1 MRIGNVI
8 KIKETYFVI
17 IGSLK
22 ETKNWFGKKSIEGV
36 SNLIYDKWIL
46 LVVNYEKRFHDESY
60 ETTNEIVV
68 IDSKIDFITIDGM
81 DFRHKNFE
89 NKLKLVK

>member
-22 ETKNWFGKKSIEGV
+22 VTTNWFGKKSIEGV

-46 LVVNYEKRFHDESY
+46 LVVNYEKTFNDESC
-60 ETTNEIVV
+60 ETTDEIVV
-68 IDSKIDFITIDGM
+68 VNSKIEFETIKNIN
-81 DFRHKNFE
+81 FRNRNFE